1 MPISPSSSAQAA
13 RRVVALRLR
22 DLRKAAGLT
31 VVELADRCGWHHSKT
46 SRVENAVT
54 APSAKDIRAWTAA
67 CGAADQAEDIVTQSL
82 NAESMYSEW
91 RHQVRRGMKQLQD
104 SMVQFFHDTQLFR
117 IYSSTM
123 VPGLLQTEGY
133 AAALLS
139 RIADFRGI
147 PFNDGAEAAAARVE
161 RSRVIHEPG
170 HRFVMLIEEAV
181 LYAQLGD
188 EDAMAAQLGHLLT
201 AGALPQVSLGIVPMA
216 TRQRMQWP
224 VETFH
229 VYDDTLVSVEFLS
242 AEVNITQP
250 SEIALYLK
258 AFEQLRGM
266 AVHGAEARALI
277 LKAIAALN

>member
-13 RRVVALRLR
+13 REVVALRLR
-22 DLRKAAGLT
+22 DLRKSAGLT
-31 VVELADRCGWHHSKT
+31 VVELAERCGWHHSKT

-54 APSAKDIRAWTAA
+54 APSAGDIRAWASA
-67 CGAADQAEDIVTQSL
+67 CGALDQAEDLVAQSL

-104 SMVQFFHDTQLFR
+104 SVVQFYQETQLFR
-117 IYSSTM
+117 VYSSTM

-133 AAALLS
+133 AAALLTS
-139 RIADFRGI
+139 IADFRDI
-147 PFNDGAEAAAARVE
+147 PVNDGAEAAAARVE
-161 RSRVIHEPG
+161 RSRVIHAPG

-181 LYAQLGD
+181 LYSQLGD
-188 EDAMAAQLGHLLT
+188 EDAMAAQLGYLLT

-216 TRQRMQWP
+216 TRTRPQWP
-224 VETFH
+224 IETFH
-229 VYDDTLVSVEFLS
+229 MYDDSLVSVEFLS

-258 AFEQLRGM
+258 AFERLRAM
-266 AVHGAEARALI
+266 AVYGAEARRLI
-277 LKAIAALN
+277 LRAIEQLH